1 MIYLD
6 NAASTPILP
15 EVLEFYKQAI
25 EDDFANPHA
34 DHALSHACQKKINK
48 ARVQVLKALSAPLP
62 ETEVLWNSGGTEANN
77 TALLCSDLKAG
88 DEVITSSFE
97 HPSLINVANVLEERG
112 VKVHHLSIDPKGQIS
127 LEELESLI
135 NERTKMIALT
145 ALQNELG
152 VITDLKAVSKLIKE
166 KYPKLWLHVDNVQGF
181 GKLVHNWKR
190 LQITSMS
197 LAGHKFHGPNSCG
210 ALVYHKD
217 FKLKPLLF
225 GGGQQGGL
233 RSGTQDAAVI
243 SAFGLAAELNAERK
257 KKETM
262 KIGELNQLCREGLA
276 SLKSQDGSAVE
287 IEFFSAEENSPY
299 ILMFALKGYE
309 GAIVMRSLSMKEVYV
324 GVGSACS
331 AETKEPNKTLMAM
344 GADTKTAFSALRV
357 SFGWQNTQEDVK
369 GFLEALQH
377 VILAY

>member
-34 DHALSHACQKKINK
+34 DHALSHFCQKKLSK

-62 ETEVLWNSGGTEANN
+62 ETEVLWTSGGTEANN
-77 TALLCSDLKAG
+77 TALLCCDLQAG
-88 DEVITSSFE
+88 DEIITSSFE
-97 HPSLINVANVLEERG
+97 HPSLINVANVLIERG
-112 VKVHHLSIDPKGQIS
+112 VKVHHLSIDEKGQIS
-127 LEELESLI
+127 LEDLELLI
-135 NERTKMIALT
+135 NEKTKMIALT

-210 ALVYHKD
+210 ALVYDKK
-217 FKLKPLLF
+217 FQFKPLF
-225 GGGQQGGL
+225 HGGGQQGGL
-233 RSGTQDAAVI
+233 RSGTVDAAVV
-243 SAFGLAAELNAERK
+243 SAFGLAAEINAERK
-257 KKETM
+257 KKETSR
-262 KIGELNQLCREGLA
+262 IAELNAEIRSGLQTLKNADA
-276 SLKSQDGSAVE
+276 SDVNVQ
-287 IEFFSAEENSPY
+287 FFSTEENSPY
-299 ILMFALKGYE
+299 ILMFALEGYE
-309 GAIVMRSLSMKEVYV
+309 GAIVMRSLSMEEVYV

-331 AETKEPNKTLMAM
+331 AETKEPNKTLVAM
-344 GADTKTAFSALRV
+344 GADTKTAFSAIRV

-369 GFLEALQH
+369 GFLEKLQQ
-377 VILAY
+377 VLLKY